1 MNALPC
7 VCPSN
12 PSVGMGTLLTVP
24 LPLPLLQQHQQR
36 RFYSVRTSR
45 GRSNPDRGT
54 LLKSSLISSKSDC
67 GEGAVL
73 LVQHM

>member
-12 PSVGMGTLLTVP
+12 PSVGMGTLLTV
-24 LPLPLLQQHQQR
+24 PLPLLQQHQQR

>member
-24 LPLPLLQQHQQR
+24 LPLPLLQQQR

>member
-24 LPLPLLQQHQQR
+24 LLQQHQQR
-36 RFYSVRTSR
+36 RFYSVRTNR

>member
-24 LPLPLLQQHQQR
+24 LQQQHQHQQR